1 MPPKNAPQEH
11 DRNAEITTIA
21 SPYATNPAS
30 LLWAQQLKRENGHL
44 LARMDSLETEHR
56 TYNARF
62 KSAETAADIARATDQ
77 KVKELS
83 SRVDAIRDD
92 ENKQKDLYGRIIG
105 DNHAKMEKASETWRK
120 TQQKVSTL
128 DTQYR
133 SMQADMQ
140 QTSSSHD
147 STSRSI
153 EAIQVA
159 LRRLEGTANSS
170 DDGALIRRLDTI
182 ESYRSKEAEEA
193 RRMRDKVTSL
203 ERTCQTI
210 IARNSELQAEVNHLK
225 ATIETK
231 AHVHSNTEGFSR
243 TNARTQTPA
252 SPGSNER

>member
-1 MPPKNAPQEH
+1 MPPKAAPQEH
-11 DRNAEITTIA
+11 DRNYGTTAIA

-44 LARMDSLETEHR
+44 LARMDSLEAEHR
-56 TYNARF
+56 TYNARI
-62 KSAETAADIARATDQ
+62 KSAETAADIARSTDQ
-77 KVKELS
+77 KVGDLS
-83 SRVDAIRDD
+83 SRVDAIHDD
-92 ENKQKDLYGRIIG
+92 ENNQRDLYDRIIG
-105 DNHAKMEKASETWRK
+105 ENHAKTEKASETWRK

-140 QTSSSHD
+140 QISSSHD
-147 STSRSI
+147 SATRSI

-159 LRRLEGTANSS
+159 LRRLEDTVNSG

-203 ERTCQTI
+203 ERTCQTVT
-210 IARNSELQAEVNHLK
+210 ARNSELQAEVNHLK
-225 ATIETK
+225 AIIETK
-231 AHVHSNTEGFSR
+231 AQVLSNTERFSR
-243 TNARTQTPA
+243 TSARTQSPA
-252 SPGSNER
+252 SPVSNER